1 MRQFALALL
10 LACAATAQARLPV
23 PLPAQLPDAARW
35 QLQGSGEMRWFGFS
49 IYAAKLWRSGPEWR
63 SDAPYALELT
73 YRRDISA
80 EQLVDTSIDEIERLG
95 TEDAQRL
102 RAWRMALAQMFPSV
116 RAGDTLLG
124 LHEPGRGARFFFN
137 GKPVGRI
144 ADAQLAAAFFAIWLD
159 PRTQAPELR
168 ARLLASAAATDK
180 AGPADVA
187 P

>member
-1 MRQFALALL
+1 MRHAALALL
-10 LACAATAQARLPV
+10 LLCAAMAQAQAFLPV
-23 PLPAQLPDAARW
+23 QLPAPLPDASRW

-80 EQLVDTSIDEIERLG
+80 EQLVDASIDEIERLG
-95 TEDAQRL
+95 SENAQRL
-102 RAWRMALAQMFPSV
+102 RAWRAALAQVFPSV

-124 LHEPGRGARFFFN
+124 LHEPGRGARFFYN
-137 GKPVGRI
+137 GKPLGRI

-168 ARLLASAAATDK
+168 ARLLAAAAAQGETS
-180 AGPADVA
+180 VA